1 MKESRHVKS
10 KIVAGY
16 AILIV
21 LCLPAVGYVYRQ
33 TERLTTPDAS
43 YEQLTRK
50 RRTIN
55 RTLYHLY
62 QAESC
67 GQLMIAGYRSY
78 DARYRSELQTVHR
91 YLDSLRG
98 FVGADDS
105 LQRLRLDSIARLIA
119 DKERRTTHLKQEIR
133 SAGTASVL
141 ARNITELIET
151 VDTATTPRTPEI
163 VRADTMRIERRRRRL
178 LRRIADIF
186 SPPKEDSS
194 LVISREVT
202 RSEAAAAERDT
213 IVTVL
218 RTLQDRV
225 TADRMDLY
233 TKAWDEGARLRYG
246 NRLIN
251 EKIYRLIEDF
261 ETEAT
266 DLLLQRIAATEA
278 LKHRTS
284 RILGAIAIGAVTL
297 VLLFVAILW
306 RDIDRGNR
314 YKRALE
320 RADREKAKLLKA
332 REKLMLAITHDIKA
346 PLGAI
351 IGYIDLLSRI
361 APEKRQQHYLHNM
374 RQSAD
379 HLHALTESLL
389 DFLRLDTRRIEPQ
402 QIVFRPATLF
412 ATIGEAFA
420 PAARNKGLALHAS
433 IADSA
438 RQEVTGD
445 AFRIRQIADN
455 LISNALKFTD
465 AGEVNIDVAVERNE
479 LLFEVRDTGRGI
491 DRTERAAVFGE
502 FTRLRSAQGVE
513 GFGLGLSI
521 VDRLVK
527 LLHGRIWFESSP
539 GTGTRFRVAIPVE
552 LPDAKAAEL
561 PDDPDGPVAP
571 QSAPQRDMRH
581 IRVLTIDDDPLQLE
595 MTAAMCREAGIE
607 VVCCP
612 YPEQAAKRVA
622 EERFDLVLTD
632 IQMPGCDGFALL
644 AAIRDLRPA
653 LPVAAVTARTDDH
666 PEAYLRQGFA
676 ALLRKPFSQAGLL
689 RTIRT
694 ACGLAEAD
702 TPPSGTAAP
711 EKPHDTAAQE
721 PDFGAL
727 TAYAG
732 DDAEAAQRILAS
744 FAEETAANRR
754 RLAEALA
761 RNDAET
767 ARATAHKM
775 RPIFA
780 MLGTTAVAATLRE
793 AECGDPTTPPLRRA
807 VEQSLAEIDRIV
819 DRARQKAPIR
829 PE

>member
-16 AILIV
+16 AILIA

-33 TERLTTPDAS
+33 TERLTTPDGSFAP
-43 YEQLTRK
+43 YERK

-62 QAESC
+62 QAESY

-78 DARYRSELQTVHR
+78 DVRYRSELETVR
-91 YLDSLRG
+91 GCLDSLRG
-98 FVGADDS
+98 FVGADDER
-105 LQRLRLDSIARLIA
+105 QRMRLDSIARLID
-119 DKERRTTHLKQEIR
+119 DKERRTMSLRQEIR
-133 SAGTASVL
+133 AAGTASL
-141 ARNITELIET
+141 LDRNITELIET
-151 VDTATTPRTPEI
+151 VDTVAALRPAEVVRTDTT
-163 VRADTMRIERRRRRL
+163 RIERRKRRL

-194 LVISREVT
+194 VVISREIT
-202 RSEAAAAERDT
+202 RAEAAAAERDT

-225 TADRMDLY
+225 TADRMDIY
-233 TKAWDEGARLRYG
+233 AKAWDEGARLRYG

-251 EKIYRLIEDF
+251 EKIYRLIEEF

-266 DLLLQRIAATEA
+266 DLMLQRIAATEA
-278 LKHRTS
+278 LKRRSS
-284 RILGAIAIGAVTL
+284 RILGAIAIGAVLL

-306 RDIDRGNR
+306 RDIDRSNR

-320 RADREKAKLLKA
+320 RADREKAKLLEA

-351 IGYIDLLSRI
+351 MGYIDLLSRI

-389 DFLRLDTRRIEPQ
+389 DFLRLDTRKVESQR
-402 QIVFRPATLF
+402 VLFRPATLF

-420 PAARNKGLALHAS
+420 PAARSKGLALHTS

-438 RQEVTGD
+438 RQEVAGD

-465 AGEVNIDVAVERNE
+465 AGEVRIGVAVERGT
-479 LLFEVRDTGRGI
+479 LLFSVRDTGRGI

-527 LLHGRIWFESSP
+527 LLHGRIWFESRP
-539 GTGTRFRVAIPVE
+539 GAGTRFSVASPVE
-552 LPDAKAAEL
+552 RPDAKAA
-561 PDDPDGPVAP
+561 DAADGPAGSAAPAPAP
-571 QSAPQRDMRH
+571 QQTL
-581 IRVLTIDDDPLQLE
+581 RVLAVDDDPLQLE
-595 MTAAMCREAGIE
+595 MTAAMCRDAGIE
-607 VVCCP
+607 ATCCP
-612 YPEQAAKRVA
+612 YPEQAAGRVS
-622 EERFDLVLTD
+622 EERVDLVLTD
-632 IQMPGCDGFALL
+632 IQMPGCDGFGLL
-644 AAIRDLRPA
+644 AAIRAVHPT
-653 LPVAAVTARTDDH
+653 LPVAAVTARADERSATYIDS
-666 PEAYLRQGFA
+666 GFA
-676 ALLRKPFSQAGLL
+676 ALLHKPFSQAELL
-689 RTIRT
+689 QAIRT
-694 ACGLAEAD
+694 A
-702 TPPSGTAAP
+702 TGTAVATPSEAP
-711 EKPHDTAAQE
+711 RAAAPQE

-732 DDAEAAQRILAS
+732 DDAEAARRILAS

-761 RNDAET
+761 RNDAE
-767 ARATAHKM
+767 AVRAAAHKM
-775 RPIFA
+775 RPILA
-780 MLGTTAVAATLRE
+780 MLGAEELAATLRE
-793 AECGDPTTPPLRRA
+793 AECGDPTAPALRSALER
-807 VEQSLAEIDRIV
+807 SLAGIDRMIA
-819 DRARQKAPIR
+819 RAEQALQAL

>member
-202 RSEAAAAERDT
+202 RSEAATAERDT

-320 RADREKAKLLKA
+320 RADREKAKLLEA

-351 IGYIDLLSRI
+351 MGYIDLLSRI

-402 QIVFRPATLF
+402 QVVFRPATLF

-420 PAARNKGLALHAS
+420 PAARSKGLALHAS

-438 RQEVTGD
+438 RQEVAGD

-539 GTGTRFRVAIPVE
+539 GAGTRFRVAIPVE

-702 TPPSGTAAP
+702 TPPSGTAA
-711 EKPHDTAAQE
+711 QE

>member
-16 AILIV
+16 AILIA

-43 YEQLTRK
+43 YEQLARK

-78 DARYRSELQTVHR
+78 DAHYRRELQTVR
-91 YLDSLRG
+91 RCLDSLRG

-141 ARNITELIET
+141 DRNITELIET
-151 VDTATTPRTPEI
+151 VDTAATPRTPEV
-163 VRADTMRIERRRRRL
+163 VRADTMRIERRKRRL

-202 RSEAAAAERDT
+202 RPETAAAERDT

-233 TKAWDEGARLRYG
+233 AKAWDEGARLRYG

-320 RADREKAKLLKA
+320 QADREKAKLLEA

-351 IGYIDLLSRI
+351 MGYIDLLSRI

-389 DFLRLDTRRIEPQ
+389 DFLRLDTRKVEPQ
-402 QIVFRPATLF
+402 QVVFRPATLF
-412 ATIGEAFA
+412 ATIGEAFT
-420 PAARNKGLALHAS
+420 PAARSKGLALHTS
-433 IADSA
+433 IDDSA
-438 RQEVTGD
+438 RQEVEGD

-465 AGEVNIDVAVERNE
+465 AGEVRIGVAVERNE
-479 LLFEVRDTGRGI
+479 LLFDVRDTGRGI

-521 VDRLVK
+521 VDRLVA
-527 LLHGRIWFESSP
+527 LLHGRIWFESRP
-539 GTGTRFRVAIPVE
+539 GAGTRFRVAIPVDI
-552 LPDAKAAEL
+552 PAGKGADD
-561 PDDPDGPVAP
+561 PGSRDDPDGPAA
-571 QSAPQRDMRH
+571 APQREL
-581 IRVLTIDDDPLQLE
+581 RVLAIDDDPLQLE
-595 MTAAMCREAGIE
+595 LIAAMCRETGIE
-607 VVCCP
+607 ATCCP

-644 AAIRDLRPA
+644 TSIRELCPA
-653 LPVAAVTARTDDH
+653 LPVAAVTARADDH
-666 PEAYLRQGFA
+666 PETYLRQGFA
-676 ALLRKPFSQAGLL
+676 ALLHKPFSQAELL
-689 RTIRT
+689 QTVRT
-694 ACGLAEAD
+694 ACGPAGTD
-702 TPPSGTAAP
+702 TLSAAATP
-711 EKPHDTAAQE
+711 RTPHDAAAQE

-732 DDAEAAQRILAS
+732 DDAEAARRILAS
-744 FAEETAANRR
+744 FAEETAANRL

-761 RNDAET
+761 RNDAE
-767 ARATAHKM
+767 AVRATAHKM

-780 MLGTTAVAATLRE
+780 MLGTSAVAETLRE
-793 AECGDPTTPPLRRA
+793 AECGDPTAPALRSA
-807 VEQSLAEIDRIV
+807 LEQTLAEIDRIV
-819 DRARQKAPIR
+819 DRARQKDPTR
-829 PE
+829 SE